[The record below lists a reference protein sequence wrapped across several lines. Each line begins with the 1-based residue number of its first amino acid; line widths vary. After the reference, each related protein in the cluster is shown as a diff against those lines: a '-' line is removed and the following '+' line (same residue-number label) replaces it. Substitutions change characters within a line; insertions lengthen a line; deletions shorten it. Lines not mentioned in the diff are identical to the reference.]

1 MTPGPEDTRGPEDTT
16 RVERG
21 PDPPKRFG
29 RFEAVRL
36 LGRGGMGSVYLAE
49 DRMIGRQVAIKE
61 IRIEVGVSERAQA
74 EQRVRFEV
82 ELRAAGRL
90 SHPNIA
96 TVYDAFESEGAY
108 CIALEYVP
116 GTSLDE
122 RLGDG
127 VPLTPAEI
135 VRLAEQI
142 ASGLDFAH
150 RRGIVHRDIKPAN
163 ILLSEDGLVK
173 DVLVKITDFGIA
185 KLASLDV
192 TQTGIALGTP
202 SYMSPEQIQGK
213 PLDGRSD
220 QFSLGVMLYQM
231 LTGQQP
237 FKGGNT
243 HVILYQIL
251 QTEPERPGTLNP
263 SLSPA
268 LDRVILRALA
278 KEPADRYP
286 TCTALAQDLTA
297 VLAGA
302 AGGAKASETTA
313 FTPPPPPPPSAM
325 PAPPTIPAPP
335 PPTLSDP
342 KPAVPQRRALPWVL
356 GCLGLLLLLF
366 LGGMWFVMS
375 IDWEEG
381 STQTTPETSDA
392 SPGTAASPETT
403 APESSDTEAAGTE
416 DTTGDGTEET
426 AEPVPEEDRSADF
439 QAPGAETVEVRITSE
454 PGSCRVTIDGRH
466 AGFTPLTKALEPGR
480 HELACEWPG
489 GQGRRSLEET
499 VSPVRRRVHF
509 QL

>member
-16 RVERG
+16 RVDRG
-21 PDPPKRFG
+21 PDPPQRFG
-29 RFEAVRL
+29 RFETVRL

-49 DRMIGRQVAIKE
+49 DRMIGRQVAIKV

-122 RLGDG
+122 RLGEG
-127 VPLTPAEI
+127 VPLTPADI

-163 ILLSEDGLVK
+163 ILLSEDG
-173 DVLVKITDFGIA
+173 LVKITDFGIA

-237 FKGGNT
+237 FAGGNT
-243 HVILYQIL
+243 HVILYKIL
-251 QTEPERPGTLNP
+251 QTEPERPGALNA

-278 KEPADRYP
+278 KEPADRYA
-286 TCTALAQDLTA
+286 TCTALAQDLA
-297 VLAGA
+297 AALAE
-302 AGGAKASETTA
+302 GAKASETTA
-313 FTPPPPPPPSAM
+313 FTPPPPPPKPVP
-325 PAPPTIPAPP
+325 PASVAAPP
-335 PPTLSDP
+335 PPPPPPPPLSSP
-342 KPAVPQRRALPWVL
+342 KPASRRRALPWIL

-366 LGGMWFVMS
+366 LGGMWLVMS
-375 IDWEEG
+375 TDWEED
-381 STQTTPETSDA
+381 SPQTTPETNDA
-392 SPGTAASPETT
+392 SPDTTASPETT
-403 APESSDTEAAGTE
+403 VPESSDIEAADAQLSDAGAT
-416 DTTGDGTEET
+416 D
-426 AEPVPEEDRSADF
+426 EPAAEEDRSADF
-439 QAPGAETVEVRITSE
+439 QATGAETVEVRITSE
-454 PGSCRVTIDGRH
+454 PGRCRVSIDGRH
-466 AGFTPLTKALEPGR
+466 AGFTPLTQALEPGR

-499 VSPVRRRVHF
+499 VSPARRRVHF
-509 QL
+509 RL

>member
-1 MTPGPEDTRGPEDTT
+1 MTPGPEDTT
-16 RVERG
+16 RVDRG

-96 TVYDAFESEGAY
+96 TVYDAFECEGAY

-122 RLGDG
+122 RLGEG

-163 ILLSEDGLVK
+163 ILLSEDG
-173 DVLVKITDFGIA
+173 LVKITDFGIA

-286 TCTALAQDLTA
+286 TCTALAQDLAA
-297 VLAGA
+297 VLTGA
-302 AGGAKASETTA
+302 AGGAKAGETTA
-313 FTPPPPPPPSAM
+313 FTPPPPPPPPPPKPVP
-325 PAPPTIPAPP
+325 PASVAAPP
-335 PPTLSDP
+335 PPPLSSP
-342 KPAVPQRRALPWVL
+342 KPASRRRALPWIL

-366 LGGMWFVMS
+366 LGGMWLVMS

-392 SPGTAASPETT
+392 SPGTAASPET
-403 APESSDTEAAGTE
+403 AVPESSDTEAAGPELSDPEVT
-416 DTTGDGTEET
+416 D
-426 AEPVPEEDRSADF
+426 EPAPEEGQGADF
-439 QAPGAETVEVRITSE
+439 QPTGAETVEVRITSE
-454 PGSCRVTIDGRH
+454 PGRCRVSIDGRH

-499 VSPVRRRVHF
+499 VSPARRRVHF

>member
-1 MTPGPEDTRGPEDTT
+1 MTSGPEDTT

-21 PDPPKRFG
+21 PDPPQRFG
-29 RFEAVRL
+29 RFETVRL

-49 DRMIGRQVAIKE
+49 DRMIGRQVAIKV
-61 IRIEVGVSERAQA
+61 IRIEVGVGERAQA

-122 RLGDG
+122 RLGEG

-135 VRLAEQI
+135 VRLAGEI

-163 ILLSEDGLVK
+163 ILLSEDG
-173 DVLVKITDFGIA
+173 LVKITDFGIA

-237 FKGGNT
+237 FAGGNT
-243 HVILYQIL
+243 HVILYKIL
-251 QTEPERPGTLNP
+251 QTEPERPGALNA
-263 SLSPA
+263 SLSPT

-286 TCTALAQDLTA
+286 TCTALAQDLAAALAAGAKSESTA
-297 VLAGA
+297 VTP
-302 AGGAKASETTA
+302 S
-313 FTPPPPPPPSAM
+313 PPPPPKPVPPAIPPVISPAISA
-325 PAPPTIPAPP
+325 
-335 PPTLSDP
+335 
-342 KPAVPQRRALPWVL
+342 KPAPQRRALPWVL

-366 LGGMWFVMS
+366 LGGMWLVMS
-375 IDWEEG
+375 VDWDEE
-381 STQTTPETSDA
+381 SPQTTPETSDV
-392 SPGTAASPETT
+392 SPDTTAPPETT
-403 APESSDTEAAGTE
+403 VPESSDAEAATPE

-426 AEPVPEEDRSADF
+426 AEPVPEEGRSADF
-439 QAPGAETVEVRITSE
+439 QAAGAETVEVRITSE
-454 PGSCRVTIDGRH
+454 PGRCRVSIDGRH

-480 HELACEWPG
+480 HELACDWPG

-499 VSPVRRRVHF
+499 VSPDRRRVHF
-509 QL
+509 RL